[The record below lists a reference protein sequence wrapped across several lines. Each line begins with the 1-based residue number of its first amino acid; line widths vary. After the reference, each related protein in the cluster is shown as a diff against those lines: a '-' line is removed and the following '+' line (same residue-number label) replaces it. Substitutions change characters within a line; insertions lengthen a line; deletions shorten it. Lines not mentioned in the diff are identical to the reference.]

1 MSDPD
6 RSLVSFVAFA
16 SLGTMSTVQD
26 LSAAALSSL
35 TDGRPDLVAEETLC
49 LVCVVSARAAAFGFR
64 ERTPLAHAAAEVLLE
79 LPFTWRD
86 YHVAAE
92 MLTHGAGE
100 PPEAAEV
107 IYDRLQR
114 KMEFYGV
121 HFAPGAM
128 PGEHALVD
136 KMPLWMGRVS
146 PPGLHEMPDAR
157 IERMGLVGVLAR
169 HARLIREF
177 AAQAAA
183 ATGP

>member
-1 MSDPD
+1 MGDPD
-6 RSLVSFVAFA
+6 RSLASFVAFA

-26 LSAAALSSL
+26 LSAAALSGVG
-35 TDGRPDLVAEETLC
+35 DGRPDVVAEETLC
-49 LVCVVSARAAAFGFR
+49 LVCVVSARAAAFGAR
-64 ERTPLAHAAAEVLLE
+64 ERPEFGAAAADLLLE

-100 PPEAAEV
+100 LPEAAEV
-107 IYDRLQR
+107 LYDRLQR

-128 PGEHALVD
+128 PGERALAD

-157 IERMGLVGVLAR
+157 LQRLGLVALLGR

-177 AAQAAA
+177 AAQSAS